1 PVMLKE
7 LIYNKVL
14 SIKQHLTSLR

>member
-1 PVMLKE
+1 LKE

>member
-14 SIKQHLTSLR
+14 SIKKHLTSLR